1 MSTDDVIR
9 VSGLCK
15 SFGTK
20 QVLNEI
26 DLTIPEGSVVGL
38 LGKNGAGKST
48 LLKCVLGLLK
58 PTSGEIRVFGE
69 EPWHLTGASKALIGY
84 VGQDI
89 SLYPWMRVRSVVDYV
104 GSFYDNWNSD
114 FAHDLLRRWELP
126 VDERVGPLSQG
137 QQQKLALVLALGH
150 EPQLLV
156 LDEPVAALDPAARRD
171 FLRTLLE
178 IAHDKHRSIVFS
190 THITSDVERVADRVV
205 FVRDGQIVY
214 DDSLDNLKD
223 GVKRLRIS
231 AREDLPSTFA
241 VPRALR
247 TEING
252 RHALVAV
259 PDASESVVGD
269 LQTRWDATVQIEDLS
284 LEEIFLELHPAEPA
298 PVTTA
303 GAER

>member
-1 MSTDDVIR
+1 MSTEDVVRI
-9 VSGLCK
+9 SGLCK

-58 PTSGEIRVFGE
+58 PTSGDISVFNE
-69 EPWHLTGASKALIGY
+69 EPWHLSSQSKSRIGY

-89 SLYPWMRVRSVVDYV
+89 NLYPWMKVGSVVDYV
-104 GSFYDNWNSD
+104 GSFYPNWNSNLA
-114 FAHDLLRRWELP
+114 FRLLSRWDLP
-126 VDERVGPLSQG
+126 IDERVGPLSQG

-150 EPQLLV
+150 EPQLLI
-156 LDEPVAALDPAARRD
+156 LDEPVAALDPAARRE

-178 IAHDKHRSIVFS
+178 IAHDPHRSIVFS

-205 FVRDGQIVY
+205 FVKDGLLVY
-214 DDSLDNLKD
+214 DSPLDSLKD

-231 AREDLPSTFA
+231 ASDTLPDTFA
-241 VPRALR
+241 IRDALR
-247 TEING
+247 CEVSG

-259 PDASESVVGD
+259 PDASETM
-269 LQTRWDATVQIEDLS
+269 LNELRARWDAEVQVEDLS
-284 LEEIFLELHPAEPA
+284 LEEIFLELHSAEPLQPA
-298 PVTTA
+298 GA
-303 GAER
+303 GAES